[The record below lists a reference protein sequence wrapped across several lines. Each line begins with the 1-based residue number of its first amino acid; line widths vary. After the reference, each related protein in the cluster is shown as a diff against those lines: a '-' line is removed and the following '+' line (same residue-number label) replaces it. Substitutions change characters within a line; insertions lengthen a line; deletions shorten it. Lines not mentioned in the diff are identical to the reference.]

1 MASLEA
7 RIAALESVLL
17 AVKLDNLSDAELEAH
32 IATLPRGSAKRLE
45 ATIALIMRRRSMY
58 PVTEVDPAYT
68 EGWLDDD
75 QEP

>member
-17 AVKLDNLSDAELEAH
+17 AVKLDNLSDAELEAYTQ
-32 IATLPRGSAKRLE
+32 TLPRGTPKRLE
-45 ATIALIMRRRSMY
+45 AVIALVMRRRSMY
-58 PVTEVDPAYT
+58 PVTEVDPAYS

>member
-32 IATLPRGSAKRLE
+32 IATLPHGSAKRLE
-45 ATIALIMRRRSMY
+45 ATIALIMRRRSAF
-58 PVTEVDPAYT
+58 PVVADDPAYV